1 MALER
6 LLASPDFLFRIAE
19 APVDQAAGTAYPVSD
34 LELASRLSFFLWS
47 SLPDEALLAVA
58 MDGTLHEPAVRVA
71 QVTRMLADPK
81 AQALVENFAGLWLRN
96 VDGIDPTAFL
106 FPNFDDNLRRAM
118 RRETELLFETI
129 MREDRSVVE
138 FLDADYTFVNERL
151 ARHYGIPEIY
161 GSHFRRIAVPD
172 AHRWGLLGHA
182 SLLTVT
188 SQANRTSPVTRGK
201 WVLENLLGV
210 PPPIPPANV
219 PPLEATALTGTL
231 RQQMEQHRQ
240 NPVCASCHKVMDPL
254 GFALEN
260 FSPLGEWRTEDGGNP
275 VDATGQMPDGV
286 PFDGVVG
293 LRTALL
299 AKADVFVATL
309 TEKLLVYALGRGL
322 EYYDAPA
329 VRGIVAAAADDDYA
343 FSALIRGVV
352 ESVPFQMR
360 TVAPEETAPVA
371 DVAQQ

>member
-34 LELASRLSFFLWS
+34 LELVSRLSFFLWS

-58 MDGTLHEPAVRVA
+58 MGGTLHEPAVRVA

-81 AQALVENFAGLWLRN
+81 AQALVANFAGQWLWLRN

-240 NPVCASCHKVMDPL
+240 NPVCASCHKVV
-254 GFALEN
+254 GVCV
-260 FSPLGEWRTEDGGNP
+260 GELQSAGGMADGGWRESGGCDGT
-275 VDATGQMPDGV
+275 DA
-286 PFDGVVG
+286 
-293 LRTALL
+293 
-299 AKADVFVATL
+299 
-309 TEKLLVYALGRGL
+309 GRG
-322 EYYDAPA
+322 
-329 VRGIVAAAADDDYA
+329 
-343 FSALIRGVV
+343 
-352 ESVPFQMR
+352 
-360 TVAPEETAPVA
+360 PV
-371 DVAQQ
+371 